1 MTTENRPKNCRNRL
15 RDEGQI
21 YPKSGCVVCKTGGLT
36 GCPHEHKD
44 YPAGPISRFE
54 TLDEYDARTKA
65 DTLTPLDHF
74 AMAALP
80 AIVSADP
87 EELPGKSWEPRYE
100 RIAAEAYAVAR
111 AMMAERAK

>member
-1 MTTENRPKNCRNRL
+1 MKCDYLGCE
-15 RDEGQI
+15 RDATEGQQFCSEACRLSAN
-21 YPKSGCVVCKTGGLT
+21 PPTF
-36 GCPHEHKD
+36 
-44 YPAGPISRFE
+44 SRFE
-54 TLDEYDARTKA
+54 PLDEYDARTKA